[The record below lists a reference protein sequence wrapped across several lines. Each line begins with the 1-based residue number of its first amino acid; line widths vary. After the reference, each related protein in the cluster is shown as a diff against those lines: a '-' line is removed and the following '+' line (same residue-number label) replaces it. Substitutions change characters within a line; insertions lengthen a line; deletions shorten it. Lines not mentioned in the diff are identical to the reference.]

1 MKQEAGKY
9 YFLLVLTTLFWA
21 GNTVASKYISMD
33 VPPVALAFSRW
44 ALASVLIGLIAR
56 NKVLKDLPVIRQH
69 WGILALLSFSGITCF
84 NTLIYVALRTTTAI
98 NSLLLQSF
106 FPVLV
111 VLISYFFFAEK
122 LKKIQVIGVLVSLSG
137 TLFLVSKGRLDTLL
151 SASFN
156 PGDIWVVVAVVIYAI
171 YTSLLRFRPAIHPQS
186 FLVVTFF
193 LGTLMLLPFL
203 ILESIFFEPMHLSG
217 ELLWV
222 ILYLVIFPSVLAYL
236 FFNESVRALGANVT
250 GLFLHLIPVFGS
262 IMAVIFLKEQFYAY
276 HAIGMLLILG
286 GIGLVVMQQ
295 LTTQKKEEVV

>member
-1 MKQEAGKY
+1 MKRGAGKH

-21 GNTVASKYISMD
+21 GNTVISKYVSLDI
-33 VPPVALAFSRW
+33 PPVALAFSRW
-44 ALASVLIGLIAR
+44 SLAFVLIGLIAKK
-56 NKVLKDLPVIRQH
+56 KVLKDLPVIRQH
-69 WGILALLSFSGITCF
+69 WGILTLLSFSGIACF
-84 NTLIYVALRTTTAI
+84 NTLIYIALRSTTAI

-111 VLISYFFFAEK
+111 ALISYFFFAER
-122 LKKIQVIGVLVSLSG
+122 LKRVQVVGILISLSG
-137 TLFLVSKGRLDTLL
+137 TLLLVSRGSIASLL
-151 SASFN
+151 SASFT
-156 PGDIWVVVAVVIYAI
+156 PGDIWVVVAVVIYAV

-203 ILESIFFEPMHLSG
+203 VLESIFFQPMHLSG

-222 ILYLVIFPSVLAYL
+222 ILYLAIFPSILAYL
-236 FFNESVRALGANVT
+236 FFNESVRTLGANVA

-295 LTTQKKEEVV
+295 LNTQKKEKVV